1 MQLIQQSEATA
12 SLRRIFFQAVD
23 ATDGISPEPGLT
35 GAGRLS
41 KAGAATAASTNN
53 ITEVDAT
60 NMPGRYYIE
69 LTVTEVNTL
78 GIVEFRFKTAACA
91 EVVARGLVVA
101 FDPFTATDLGITRL
115 DAAVSSRSSHS
126 AADVWAVGTRTLT
139 SFGTL
144 VSDIW
149 ASASRTLTAFGF
161 SVTVGTNNDKT
172 GYAITAAEHNNIADA
187 LLKRDWTAVTG
198 EAARSALNALRFLR
212 NKWSI
217 SGSTL
222 TVTEED
228 DTTTAWTGTVTTNA
242 AADPVTEVDPT

>member
-23 ATDGISPEPGLT
+23 ATDGITAETGLT

-41 KAGAATAASTNN
+41 KAGAATAATTNN

-69 LTVTEVNTL
+69 LTATEVNTL

-115 DAAVSSRSSHS
+115 DAAVSSRSSHGDPDPS
-126 AADVWAVGTRTLT
+126 GFIDVAI
-139 SFGTL
+139 S
-144 VSDIW
+144 
-149 ASASRTLTAFGF
+149 SR
-161 SVTVGTNNDKT
+161 SS
-172 GYAITAAEHNNIADA
+172 H
-187 LLKRDWTAVTG
+187 
-198 EAARSALNALRFLR
+198 
-212 NKWSI
+212 
-217 SGSTL
+217 
-222 TVTEED
+222 
-228 DTTTAWTGTVTTNA
+228 NA
-242 AADPVTEVDPT
+242 AAAADAVWDEARSGHSTAGTFGESFQGVVNAEAATGTLSTTQMTTNLTEATDDHYNGRIVVFITGNLAGQATDITDYTGLTKLITMTALTEAPSNGDRFVII

>member
-1 MQLIQQSEATA
+1 MQLIQLSEATA

-23 ATDGISPEPGLT
+23 ATDGITAETGLT

-41 KAGAATAASTNN
+41 KAGAATAATTNN
-53 ITEVDAT
+53 ITEIDAT

-69 LTVTEVNTL
+69 LTATEVNTL

-91 EVVARGLVVA
+91 EVVARAQVVA

-126 AADVWAVGTRTLT
+126 AADVWAAGTRTLT
-139 SFGTL
+139 SFGSL

-149 ASASRTLTAFGF
+149 SAATRTLTAFGF
-161 SVTVGTNNDKT
+161 SVTVGTNSDKT
-172 GYAITAAEHNNIADA
+172 GYALTSAEHTNIADA

-198 EAARSALNALRFLR
+198 EAARSVLNALRFLR
-212 NKWSI
+212 NKWSVA
-217 SGSTL
+217 SGTL
-222 TVTEED
+222 TVTKED
-228 DTTTAWTGTVTTNA
+228 DTTSAWTGTVTTDSGA
-242 AADPVTEVDPT
+242 EPVTGVDP